1 MIIQNILNI
10 NQYKKITHIFFDL
23 FGVLINYNKT
33 KIILSPVNDLLC
45 ELQDKY
51 ELWIVSNTSN
61 DQIKLLKSAYRLFN
75 FFSGIITSETANS
88 NKPNAKIFQYT
99 LTTSKA
105 IPVESIF
112 IDDSFNNIITADSF
126 GFNTFH
132 YQNFSV
138 LKSFLGY

>member
-61 DQIKLLKSAYRLFN
+61 DQIKLLKSAYRSFN
-75 FFSGIITSETANS
+75 FFS
-88 NKPNAKIFQYT
+88 
-99 LTTSKA
+99 
-105 IPVESIF
+105 
-112 IDDSFNNIITADSF
+112 
-126 GFNTFH
+126 
-132 YQNFSV
+132 
-138 LKSFLGY
+138 